1 MLFSRTGRITTSGHF
16 WERYTCHIVF
26 STIKGRNT
34 LNPSNKAFM
43 NIMTSAMQNSHSET
57 SLSSHR
63 YTSLGSMDNTCRN
76 TALQV
81 VDRRGVTRYR
91 PAYLLEN
98 EEEERNSRAWCN
110 LAHFYVTCHDR
121 PCRRPLCGEQRHFY
135 QVSMWLLAWQVCK
148 GSLWACAYAI
158 CFIHVSLSLK

>member
-1 MLFSRTGRITTSGHF
+1 MTSGHF
-16 WERYTCHIVF
+16 WERYMCHIVF
-26 STIKGRNT
+26 STIKGRNI
-34 LNPSNKAFM
+34 LNPFNRAFM
-43 NIMTSAMQNSHSET
+43 NTTWQLTCKNSQSET
-57 SLSSHR
+57 SLSTHR

-81 VDRRGVTRYR
+81 VDGRGVTRYR

-110 LAHFYVTCHDR
+110 LACFCVTCHDR

-135 QVSMWLLAWQVCK
+135 QVSMWLLARQVCK
-148 GSLWACAYAI
+148 GSLWVCVYAI